1 MAVPVRV
8 CHLGTAGGAQPP
20 KGRPLPGAYG
30 AGGPAMPRDEE
41 GRRGR
46 EQGVRKEGS
55 GGTRK
60 KTNRARAM
68 TRRAMD
74 AERGWAMHT
83 EGWGSVAADV
93 VVGVPA
99 GYRAERDGGKR
110 LPVNNY

>member
-1 MAVPVRV
+1 
-8 CHLGTAGGAQPP
+8 
-20 KGRPLPGAYG
+20 
-30 AGGPAMPRDEE
+30 MPRDEE